1 MNWPTDLLGNP
12 AYDSMVLGAISEGRF
27 EHVFVPI
34 VVHAGGHTGIFR
46 VSQDALKIDGVRI
59 NVSAILQQQ
68 IADMLGA
75 YLLTPKLLDQLWA
88 QRAVTLT
95 PCTQPSSS
103 TSAAMIVHSACID
116 TKLKTQVLIDRAV
129 VGAGLGAGIP
139 ADGIVQ
145 TVGKTWAITNALL
158 DHPGM
163 ACNIGW
169 HLEHPMGGGIPF
181 DAAPTLPGAHMI
193 QSPGYRHDARFLD
206 YCQLVLVIHRDCV
219 VDDSP
224 NTFAAVARDSELAPL
239 VNADGVL
246 KVLRQPGAPEL
257 VKPPTTRPVPL
268 GPATVALMG
277 VGMGIGAKIA
287 GPPGAVVGG
296 ALGLAVDAIR
306 RRFIS

>member
-1 MNWPTDLLGNP
+1 MQWPTDLLGNP
-12 AYDSMVLGAISEGRF
+12 AYDSMVLGAISEGHF
-27 EHVFVPI
+27 EHAFVPI
-34 VVHAGGHTGIFR
+34 VVHAGGHIGIFR

-116 TKLKTQVLIDRAV
+116 TKLKTQV
-129 VGAGLGAGIP
+129 GADIP

-145 TVGKTWAITNALL
+145 TVGKTWVITNALL

-193 QSPGYRHDARFLD
+193 QSPGYRHNARFLD
-206 YCQLVLVIHRDCV
+206 YCQLVLVVHRDCV
-219 VDDSP
+219 VDGSL
-224 NTFAAVARDSELAPL
+224 NTFAAVARDPELAPL

-246 KVLRQPGAPEL
+246 KVLRQPGVPEL
-257 VKPPTTRPVPL
+257 VKPPTTGPAPL